1 MSRSELR
8 KAHPL
13 GLLPSTSATISER
26 TPEGGATGLSD
37 DRVQIPVWQMA
48 AINRGVGALD
58 ETFCEELH
66 DVD

>member
-13 GLLPSTSATISER
+13 GLLPSTAATIPER
-26 TPEGGATGLSD
+26 APEGGATGLSD
-37 DRVQIPVWQMA
+37 DCVQIPVWQMA
-48 AINRGVGALD
+48 AIDRRVGALD
-58 ETFCEELH
+58 ETFCEQLH